1 MMAHS
6 LTPPPAVLLIGHGT
20 RIAAGVAEFRALAER
35 LQQALPDRTCL
46 AGFLELVAPN
56 LPEALEALRQRGFQR
71 ITALP
76 ALLMAAGH
84 IKNDIPALL
93 NDFQSRHPDL
103 KITFGADL
111 GIHANLLQ
119 IARERIESI
128 EAEFGPDYQRRDT
141 LLMVIGRGSSDPD
154 ANSNISKITRMLW
167 EGMGF
172 GWAETAYTA
181 VAAPSVADA
190 LERTHRLGF
199 ARAVVFPYLLF
210 AGRLV
215 EQVRATVAAYQTA
228 HPEVRAAVAPHLNNH
243 PLLVQ
248 TFLERLLE
256 AEAGKG
262 HMNCQF
268 CPYRTPIVGREHWQG
283 APQTGH
289 AHDPGHHDPGHG
301 PDHGSDHGHGHE
313 HHDHEHHDH
322 ELPHDRD
329 HSYPTPHG

>member
-1 MMAHS
+1 MAQS
-6 LTPPPAVLLIGHGT
+6 LSSPPAVLLIGHGT
-20 RIAAGVAEFRALAER
+20 RIAAGVAEFRELADR

-56 LPEALEALRQRGFQR
+56 LPEALEALRLQGFRR

-84 IKNDIPALL
+84 VKNDIPALL
-93 NDFQSRHPDL
+93 NDFQSQHPDL

-128 EAEFGPDYQRRDT
+128 EAEFGPDHRRGDT

-181 VAAPSVADA
+181 VAAPLMADA
-190 LERTHRLGF
+190 LERAHRLGF
-199 ARAVVFPYLLF
+199 ARVVVFPYLLF
-210 AGRLV
+210 AGRLA
-215 EQVRATVAAYQTA
+215 EQVRATVAAYQAA
-228 HPEVRAAVAPHLNNH
+228 HPEVRAVVAPYLNNH

-256 AEAGKG
+256 AEAGQG

-268 CPYRTPIVGREHWQG
+268 CPYRAPIVGREHWQG

-289 AHDPGHHDPGHG
+289 AHDRGHHDHGH
-301 PDHGSDHGHGHE
+301 DHEHPDHGHGHE
-313 HHDHEHHDH
+313 HHDH
-322 ELPHDRD
+322 
-329 HSYPTPHG
+329 SYPTPRG